1 MHWRNL
7 KSIATGHFYTALA
20 MLIALPSTSYANT
33 ESGELSASASTAK
46 PKTYELSYALS
57 SNGETIGSSRLQIS
71 RYTDGAYQLR
81 EYAHIHTQGW
91 WGELDIRS
99 VSVEQH
105 ATDGHL
111 VSADNKAYDGDH
123 VVWTQA
129 NTKRNELWLSK
140 VEVEHL
146 GQREEQALADI
157 ALIVL
162 GHIAPE
168 AGEALAVSQSLLADP
183 RPKPEAIRVPHSA
196 FDADFNNLPFFW
208 ADRQYSLPPS
218 IRLLDLDTL
227 AIKQY
232 QVSMPKN
239 TQCGSSGSSEKC
251 QFYILEAAGSWW
263 TKNTPLKLWL
273 AVNKHNV
280 PHFVRVEGVDEDG
293 PFQMKLT
300 LEDQ

>member
-7 KSIATGHFYTALA
+7 KSITTGHLRTVLA
-20 MLIALPSTSYANT
+20 VLIAIPSTSYANT
-33 ESGELSASASTAK
+33 ESGELSVLASTAK
-46 PKTYELSYALS
+46 PKTYELTYALS
-57 SNGETIGSSRLQIS
+57 SNGETIGSSRVQIS
-71 RYTDGAYQLR
+71 HYTDGAYQLR
-81 EYAHIHTQGW
+81 EYTHIHTQGW

-99 VSVEQH
+99 ASVEQH
-105 ATDGHL
+105 AADGRL

-129 NTKRNELWLSK
+129 NTKLNEVWLSK
-140 VEVEHL
+140 AEVEHL
-146 GQREEQALADI
+146 DQREEQALADI

-168 AGEALAVSQSLLADP
+168 AGEALAISQSLLAEP
-183 RPKPEAIRVPHSA
+183 RSKPEALRVSHST
-196 FDADFNNLPFFW
+196 FDTDFNNLPFFW
-208 ADRQYSLPPS
+208 AEQQYSLPAA

-227 AIKQY
+227 EIKQY

-239 TQCGSSGSSEKC
+239 TQCGSSGGARKC
-251 QFYILEAAGSWW
+251 QFYVLEAAGSWW
-263 TKNTPLKLWL
+263 TKKTPLKLWL

-280 PHFVRVEGVDEDG
+280 PHFIRVEGTDEDG

-300 LEDQ
+300 SGDQ